1 MSKQELTPEYIKSL
15 TMLWSTKE
23 YNEFSEEEL
32 QKVEDLMIRETISKN
47 SEEAR

>member
-1 MSKQELTPEYIKSL
+1 MTKDITQEYVKS
-15 TMLWSTKE
+15 MLNLYRSKE